1 MSEQFVAGLPTTAT
15 TLWLMFYWVA
25 PMKKS
30 CPMGKRPPESV
41 AGMLEVIA
49 GMGAHSRANF
59 VDFRGEPIEW

>member
-1 MSEQFVAGLPTTAT
+1 
-15 TLWLMFYWVA
+15 
-25 PMKKS
+25 MKKS